1 MLKKISELGIVIETL
16 PTSNL
21 RISYYEN
28 ISEYHLLRWLY
39 PEEERM
45 DTCPSIVV
53 GSDDP
58 GIFMT
63 NIYNEYA
70 QIYQYLKSSGYT
82 TDQRMK
88 IMEDL
93 YRHSIT
99 YNFVIDQS
107 VIVSPPCV
115 PYRQCG

>member
-1 MLKKISELGIVIETL
+1 
-16 PTSNL
+16 
-21 RISYYEN
+21 
-28 ISEYHLLRWLY
+28 
-39 PEEERM
+39 M

-99 YNFVIDQS
+99 YNF
-107 VIVSPPCV
+107 CH
-115 PYRQCG
+115 